1 LKKANFLNVCFGI
14 TFLSLFLMSKTEVT
28 AQQYEVGFGLGG
40 ATYTGDII
48 RHVDPTQIGIQGTL
62 FGRRNFDNVWSVRGG
77 LAFARL
83 NGADEKNPIDAMAF
97 QRDAYFR
104 GSAWE
109 AHVLAEY
116 YFLDYLAPESI
127 IRFSP
132 FAMFGFGYTIFSG
145 RGNGGPEPDGR
156 YSLGTPVIP
165 FGLGVKYK
173 VRDRLFMTL
182 EAGIRATFTDYI
194 DKIENNAVYLE
205 RFVPVNP
212 DDPGSSRVL
221 NPASLNHG
229 FRDDR
234 DWYYFLGVTLSYS
247 FYQVKCFSY

>member
-1 LKKANFLNVCFGI
+1 MCFGI
-14 TFLSLFLMSKTEVT
+14 FSLSLLLMSKTEVS

-40 ATYTGDII
+40 ATYTGDMI

-83 NGADEKNPIDAMAF
+83 NGADYKKPIDAMAV

-104 GSAWE
+104 GSAFE
-109 AHVLAEY
+109 AHAMVEY

-132 FAMFGFGYTIFSG
+132 FAMFGFGYTVFSG
-145 RGNGGPEPDGR
+145 TGNGGPQPEGS

-165 FGLGVKYK
+165 FGMGVKYK
-173 VRDRLFMTL
+173 LKDRLFMTV

-194 DKIENNAVYLE
+194 DKIEDHSVYLD
-205 RFVPVNP
+205 RIVSSNP
-212 DDPGSSRVL
+212 NNPAASNVV

-229 FRDDR
+229 FRDDK

>member
-1 LKKANFLNVCFGI
+1 LKKANFFNLCFGI
-14 TFLSLFLMSKTEVT
+14 VLMSLLLMSKTEVT

-40 ATYTGDII
+40 ATYTGDMI

-77 LAFARL
+77 LSFARL
-83 NGADEKNPIDAMAF
+83 NGADHKNPIDAMAV

-104 GSAWE
+104 GSALE
-109 AHVLAEY
+109 AHLIAEY

-145 RGNGGPEPDGR
+145 RGNGGPEPEGS

-173 VRDRLFMTL
+173 VRDRLFMTV

-205 RFVPVNP
+205 RFVADPDNPGLRAVNP
-212 DDPGSSRVL
+212 QAL
-221 NPASLNHG
+221 NYG
-229 FRDDR
+229 FREDR

-247 FYQVKCFSY
+247 FHQVKCFSY